1 MIKQIKKVG
10 GSYLIVLPKNMVE
23 FYDWNNK
30 VVSIDIN
37 SERILITKT
46 DIQIKPA
53 EEVEIKTKKGWKK
66 VKA

>member
-53 EEVEIKTKKGWKK
+53 EEIEIKTKKGWKK